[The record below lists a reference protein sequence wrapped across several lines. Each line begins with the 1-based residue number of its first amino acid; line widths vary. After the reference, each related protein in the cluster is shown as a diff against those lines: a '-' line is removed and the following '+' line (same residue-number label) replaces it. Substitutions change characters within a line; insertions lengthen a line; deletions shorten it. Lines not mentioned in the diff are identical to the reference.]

1 VNSPSAHSPR
11 PPAIETRGLTKLYGS
26 RPAVHD
32 LALQVGRGEV
42 FGFLGQNGAGK
53 TTTIRLLL
61 GLIRP
66 TLGDVLLFGEPLA
79 SARLRVLARV
89 GALVEG
95 PAFYPFLS
103 GEKNLLLIGNA
114 TGGTSVERVR
124 ECLDRV
130 GLLERK
136 DDHYRGYSRGMKQRL
151 GIALAILHKPDL
163 VILDEPLNGLDPPAI
178 LRIRKLIRDLAEVE
192 RTTVFVSSHLLHE
205 VELSCDRVA
214 IIEKSRLVAQGSVD
228 DLLRPDHD
236 VIEVEA
242 DDLDAALAVARG
254 LSFVRS
260 VQVEAMATR
269 DPRTRRAPPQPT
281 TAEGRAPGSD
291 TQSGAPPPHADG
303 ARLHLVAEIELGRAA
318 DLNQALVSA
327 GRAVRALV
335 PRRRTLEDLFHDFIK
350 DTRRATRPGVTPA
363 ALVEP
368 AEAAEPEEPGSEDP
382 AEEAARRG

>member
-1 VNSPSAHSPR
+1 VNSPTAHSPR
-11 PPAIETRGLTKLYGS
+11 HPAIETRGLTKLYGS

-66 TLGDVLLFGEPLA
+66 TLGDVFLFGEPLA

-114 TGGTSVERVR
+114 TGGTTVERVR

-192 RTTVFVSSHLLHE
+192 GATVFVSSHLLHE

-214 IIEKSRLVAQGSVD
+214 IIEKSRLVAQGSVAE
-228 DLLRPDHD
+228 LLRPDHD
-236 VIEVEA
+236 VIEVDA
-242 DDLDAALAVARG
+242 DDPDAALAIVRR

-260 VQVEAMATR
+260 VEVETITAR
-269 DPRTRRAPPQPT
+269 DPRTRRAQP
-281 TAEGRAPGSD
+281 AEGPRPAPGHE
-291 TQSGAPPPHADG
+291 TQSSAPPDHAEG
-303 ARLHLVAEIELGRAA
+303 ARLLVAEIELGRAA
-318 DLNQALVSA
+318 DLNQALVSG

-335 PRRRTLEDLFHDFIK
+335 PRRRTLEDLFHDFIR
-350 DTRRATRPGVTPA
+350 DTRRAPRPGVAPA

-368 AEAAEPEEPGSEDP
+368 AVAVEPEEPGSEDP
-382 AEEAARRG
+382 TEEAARRG